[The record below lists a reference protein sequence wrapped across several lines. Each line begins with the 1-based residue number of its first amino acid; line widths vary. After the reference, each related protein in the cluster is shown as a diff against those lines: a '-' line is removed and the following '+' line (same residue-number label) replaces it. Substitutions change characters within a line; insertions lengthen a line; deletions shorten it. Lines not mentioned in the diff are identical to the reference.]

1 MTRSKL
7 LEQIKVVGD
16 GTSAFAKGTAET
28 LVLVT
33 TGSNKKLQ
41 TCDTAD
47 GSYEDF
53 VTGLAAGVHNIQI
66 AGAKN
71 YLKSVA
77 TTAVAILGDFGT
89 DPVSNS

>member
-7 LEQIKVVGD
+7 LEQIKVVAD
-16 GTSAFAKGTAET
+16 GTSAFAKGSAAS

-66 AGAKN
+66 AGAKK
-71 YLKSVA
+71 YLKSDA